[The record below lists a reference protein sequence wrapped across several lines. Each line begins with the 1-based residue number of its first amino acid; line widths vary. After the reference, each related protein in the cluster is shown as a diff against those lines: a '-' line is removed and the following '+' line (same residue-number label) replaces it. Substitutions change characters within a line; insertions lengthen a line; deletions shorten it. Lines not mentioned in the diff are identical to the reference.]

1 MQQSVEIVQESTTD
15 IHVTGKF
22 RSIYRQAFRRLHGL
36 PIQDEV
42 EPLDAQIAGQLF
54 ALARRHG
61 VHNLLQAELATTDE
75 QATAMAYAYVRH
87 AARFT
92 QEAERLYALLAPHA
106 RSLALLKGP
115 ALARQAWPEPG
126 LRSFDDLD
134 FLCHPEDVPQLS
146 DILTAEGYMP
156 EVEEHRRRS
165 HLWHFGWG
173 ISFHHPDGF
182 IVELKHRLF
191 PPHYPWPARN
201 NSSWRDQFTWQK
213 LDEVEARAP
222 TPALHLLYGCLHG
235 IWHGWERLA
244 WLLDIAGLLVRH
256 PDALPKA
263 QELAGHSHMAIFA
276 LAGSCKMVNDF
287 LGVDFECLPELFVSP
302 QLLAQ
307 SEHLLFSR
315 ESPVRGQDLRRY
327 HELWMNPHEKQRYR
341 IRRIL
346 TPGDGDFRWW
356 ALPPAMHGAYWLLR
370 PVRFVWQQIVGS

>member
-1 MQQSVEIVQESTTD
+1 MQQSVGIVQEPTTD
-15 IHVTGKF
+15 IRVAGKF
-22 RSIYRQAFRRLHGL
+22 RSICRQAFRRLHGL

-54 ALARRHG
+54 ALTRRHG
-61 VHNLLQAELATTDE
+61 VFNLLQTELATADK

-92 QEAERLYALLAPHA
+92 REAERLYTLMAPQA

-126 LRSFDDLD
+126 LRSYDDLD
-134 FLCHPEDVPQLS
+134 FLCDPQDGLK
-146 DILTAEGYMP
+146 LGKVLMGEGYAP
-156 EVEEHRRRS
+156 EVEDSLRRF

-191 PPHYPWPARN
+191 PPHYPWPMRN

-256 PDALPKA
+256 PDALEEA
-263 QELAGHSHMAIFA
+263 
-276 LAGSCKMVNDF
+276 
-287 LGVDFECLPELFVSP
+287 
-302 QLLAQ
+302 
-307 SEHLLFSR
+307 R
-315 ESPVRGQDLRRY
+315 ERQG
-327 HELWMNPHEKQRYR
+327 
-341 IRRIL
+341 
-346 TPGDGDFRWW
+346 
-356 ALPPAMHGAYWLLR
+356 
-370 PVRFVWQQIVGS
+370 